1 MRRPGSTPIATYHP
15 YTDPSSPSSPT
26 TTARRAMAIS
36 SAAAGAG
43 GAAAAPRRRG
53 KSTLLLMANY
63 AALLVGSVVSS
74 LLSRFYFE
82 HGGQNKWV
90 VTLVQSAGF
99 PTLLAAVFLVARP
112 ATAPRPFLWFSRRF
126 LTVCLVIGALMGAN
140 NLLFS
145 YSSSLLPVSTSSLL
159 LSTQLAFT
167 LILAVIIVRHP
178 ITFVNLN
185 AVVLMTLC
193 SVLLA
198 LRSGDAG
205 ESPDKKGYI
214 LGFIVTLG
222 AAGLFSAYLPVMEL
236 LYREAVSG
244 GFILAVEVQVVM
256 QAMASVV
263 AAVGLV
269 ASGGMGDDVARW
281 KGSHAVYWVVV
292 VTLVVTWQA
301 CFMGTAG
308 VIYLTSSLHSGV
320 CMAAVLT
327 ANVIGGVVVFGDP
340 FGAEKAIA
348 TVLCVWGLSSY
359 LYGEYTKSKKKAVA
373 DDDQDGD
380 EDTHPGDHDDAHKSL
395 TANGGGDAAETV

>member
-1 MRRPGSTPIATYHP
+1 MPPTHKPRRP
-15 YTDPSSPSSPT
+15 SPSPSPSIVAYYSLPL
-26 TTARRAMAIS
+26 TTASIERAAMAIS
-36 SAAAGAG
+36 SAPVP
-43 GAAAAPRRRG
+43 PRRRR
-53 KSTLLLMANY
+53 SAVLLMVNY
-63 AALLVGSVVSS
+63 AALLVGSVASS
-74 LLSRFYFE
+74 LLSRFYFA

-99 PTLLAAVFLVARP
+99 PTLVVAVLLAGRP
-112 ATAPRPFLWFSRRF
+112 ASVPRPFLWFSRRF
-126 LTVCLVIGALMGAN
+126 LAVCLVIGGLMGVN

-167 LILAVIIVRHP
+167 LVLAVAIVRHP
-178 ITFVNLN
+178 LTFVNLN

-205 ESPDKKGYI
+205 ESPDRKGYI
-214 LGFIVTLG
+214 IGFVVTLG

-244 GFILAVEVQVVM
+244 GFILAVEVQAVM
-256 QAMASVV
+256 QAMASVL
-263 AAVGLV
+263 AAIGL
-269 ASGGMGDDVARW
+269 AATGGFANDVAHW
-281 KGSHAVYWVVV
+281 KGSTAVYWVVV
-292 VTLVVTWQA
+292 ATLVVTWQA

-340 FGAEKAIA
+340 FGAEKAVA
-348 TVLCVWGLSSY
+348 TALCVWGLSSY
-359 LYGEYTKSKKKAVA
+359 LYGEYTKIKKKA
-373 DDDQDGD
+373 DDDQD
-380 EDTHPGDHDDAHKSL
+380 EDTTLPGARDDGESLHKSL
-395 TANGGGDAAETV
+395 TAAAAETV

>member
-1 MRRPGSTPIATYHP
+1 MPPTYKPGRP
-15 YTDPSSPSSPT
+15 SPSPSPSIVSYSSL
-26 TTARRAMAIS
+26 TTATTERVAMAIS
-36 SAAAGAG
+36 SAPL
-43 GAAAAPRRRG
+43 APRRRR
-53 KSTLLLMANY
+53 STTVLLMVNY
-63 AALLVGSVVSS
+63 AALLVGSVASS

-99 PTLLAAVFLVARP
+99 PTLVVAVFLAGRP
-112 ATAPRPFLWFSRRF
+112 ASTPRAFLWFSRRF
-126 LTVCLVIGALMGAN
+126 LAVCLVIGGLMGVN

-167 LILAVIIVRHP
+167 LVLAVAIVRHP
-178 ITFVNLN
+178 LTFVNLN
-185 AVVLMTLC
+185 AVVLMTLS

-205 ESPDKKGYI
+205 ESPDRKGYI
-214 LGFIVTLG
+214 IGYAVTLG

-244 GFILAVEVQVVM
+244 GFILAVEVQAVM

-263 AAVGLV
+263 AAIGLV
-269 ASGGMGDDVARW
+269 ASGGFANDVAHW

-320 CMAAVLT
+320 CMGAVLT
-327 ANVIGGVVVFGDP
+327 ANVIGGVMVFGDP
-340 FGAEKAIA
+340 FGAEKAVA
-348 TVLCVWGLSSY
+348 TALCVWGLSSY
-359 LYGEYTKSKKKAVA
+359 LYGEYTKNKKKAA
-373 DDDQDGD
+373 GDQD
-380 EDTHPGDHDDAHKSL
+380 EDTILPGARDDDESVHKSL
-395 TANGGGDAAETV
+395 TAAAVEAVETV

>member
-1 MRRPGSTPIATYHP
+1 MAI
-15 YTDPSSPSSPT
+15 PSS
-26 TTARRAMAIS
+26 
-36 SAAAGAG
+36 AAGAG
-43 GAAAAPRRRG
+43 GAAAAPRRRRG
-53 KSTLLLMANY
+53 PTSTVLLMANY
-63 AALLVGSVVSS
+63 AALLVGSVAAS

-99 PTLLAAVFLVARP
+99 PTLVAAVFLARRP
-112 ATAPRPFLWFSRRF
+112 AAAPRPFLWFSRRF
-126 LTVCLVIGALMGAN
+126 LAVCLVIGALLGVN

-167 LILAVIIVRHP
+167 LVLAVAIVRHP

-205 ESPDKKGYI
+205 ENPDSKGYV
-214 LGFIVTLG
+214 LGFVVTLA

-244 GFILAVEVQVVM
+244 GFILAVEVQAVM

-263 AAVGLV
+263 AAVGLA

-292 VTLVVTWQA
+292 ATLVMTWQA

-348 TVLCVWGLSSY
+348 TALCVWGLSSY
-359 LYGEYTKSKKKAVA
+359 LYGEYTKNKKKVGD
-373 DDDQDGD
+373 DDDQEKDD
-380 EDTHPGDHDDAHKSL
+380 DALAGDHDDALKSL
-395 TANGGGDAAETV
+395 TGGSEATGDATETV

>member
-1 MRRPGSTPIATYHP
+1 M
-15 YTDPSSPSSPT
+15 
-26 TTARRAMAIS
+26 ARAAMEIS
-36 SAAAGAG
+36 STVGIAAT
-43 GAAAAPRRRG
+43 APRRRR
-53 KSTLLLMANY
+53 TLLLMSNY
-63 AALLVGSVVSS
+63 AALLLGSVASS
-74 LLSRFYFE
+74 LLSRFYFT
-82 HGGQNKWV
+82 HGGHNRWV

-99 PTLLAAVFLVARP
+99 PALVVGIFLVPSRHRP
-112 ATAPRPFLWFSRRF
+112 ASAPRPFLWLSRR
-126 LTVCLVIGALMGAN
+126 LLAVCLFVGALMGVN

-167 LILAVIIVRHP
+167 LVLAVAIVRHP
-178 ITFVNLN
+178 LTFVNLN
-185 AVVLMTLC
+185 AVVLMTLS

-198 LRSGDAG
+198 LRSGDSG
-205 ESPDKKGYI
+205 ESPNRKGYI
-214 LGFIVTLG
+214 VGFVVTLA

-244 GFILAVEVQVVM
+244 GFMLAVEVQTVM

-263 AAVGLV
+263 AAIGLT
-269 ASGGMGDDVARW
+269 ASGGAGDDLAAW

-292 VTLVVTWQA
+292 ITLVVTWQA

-348 TVLCVWGLSSY
+348 TALCVWGLSSY
-359 LYGEYTKSKKKAVA
+359 LYGEYTKNKNMAA
-373 DDDQDGD
+373 DDQQDGD
-380 EDTHPGDHDDAHKSL
+380 GDALIRDHDHAQKSL
-395 TANGGGDAAETV
+395 TGGEAVDAV

>member
-1 MRRPGSTPIATYHP
+1 
-15 YTDPSSPSSPT
+15 
-26 TTARRAMAIS
+26 MAIS
-36 SAAAGAG
+36 SSAATG
-43 GAAAAPRRRG
+43 GAAAAPRRRSRPT
-53 KSTLLLMANY
+53 STVLLMANY
-63 AALLVGSVVSS
+63 AALLLGSVASS

-99 PTLLAAVFLVARP
+99 PTLVAAVFLAGRP
-112 ATAPRPFLWFSRRF
+112 TAAPRPFLWFSRRF
-126 LTVCLVIGALMGAN
+126 LSVCLVIGALMGAN

-167 LILAVIIVRHP
+167 LVLAVAIVRHP

-193 SVLLA
+193 SILLA

-205 ESPDKKGYI
+205 ESPNRKGYI
-214 LGFIVTLG
+214 LGFVVTLG

-244 GFILAVEVQVVM
+244 GFILAVEVQAVM

-263 AAVGLV
+263 AAVGLA

-281 KGSHAVYWVVV
+281 KGSHALYWVVV
-292 VTLVVTWQA
+292 ATLVVTWQA

-327 ANVIGGVVVFGDP
+327 ANVIGGVLVFGDP
-340 FGAEKAIA
+340 FGAEKAVA
-348 TVLCVWGLSSY
+348 TALCVWGLSSY
-359 LYGEYTKSKKKAVA
+359 LYGEYTKSKKKAA
-373 DDDQDGD
+373 ADDDDQDKD
-380 EDTHPGDHDDAHKSL
+380 DDALAGDHDDALKSL
-395 TANGGGDAAETV
+395 TAGREVGGEAAETV